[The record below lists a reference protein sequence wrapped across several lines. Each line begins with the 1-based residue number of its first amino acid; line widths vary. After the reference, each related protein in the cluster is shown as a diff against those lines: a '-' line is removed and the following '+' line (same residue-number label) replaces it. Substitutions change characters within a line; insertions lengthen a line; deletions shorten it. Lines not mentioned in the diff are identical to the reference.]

1 MLTADC
7 KQRAK
12 YCKSLVLDNRSCK
25 ASQEQ
30 KVMTKMTSMR
40 TIKTKKATVGLRLQT
55 QTRKKKKHVQVV
67 HAAVVA
73 EPEGEEIQRQAS
85 GNDGAVRYK
94 LRCRAPTAQE
104 RAKQTQML
112 AEREH
117 FRVKM
122 TMIYLWEKLLPAA
135 AVPPACPDFLLLFFS
150 I

>member
-1 MLTADC
+1 M
-7 KQRAK
+7 Q
-12 YCKSLVLDNRSCK
+12 SLIRTKGDDNDDVDEDN
-25 ASQEQ
+25 QNQ
-30 KVMTKMTSMR
+30 
-40 TIKTKKATVGLRLQT
+40 KATVGLRLQT
-55 QTRKKKKHVQVV
+55 QTRNEKHVRVL
-67 HAAVVA
+67 HAAVGE

-112 AEREH
+112 AERDH

-135 AVPPACPDFLLLFFS
+135 AVPPACPDFLLLFFPF
-150 I
+150 